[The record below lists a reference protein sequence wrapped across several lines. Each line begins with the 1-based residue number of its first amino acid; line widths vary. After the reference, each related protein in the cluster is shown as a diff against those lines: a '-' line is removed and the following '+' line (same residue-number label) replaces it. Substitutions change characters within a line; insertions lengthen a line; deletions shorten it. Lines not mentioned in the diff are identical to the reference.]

1 MISAKY
7 LEMHTPSYL
16 FDINEFHKQ
25 IGKVRQ
31 AWGEIGLCYSVKAN
45 PFLVGKTP
53 EILDYLEVCSPGE
66 LEICAKRGVDPAKI
80 IFSGVNKTKE
90 SVQRAVD
97 LSVGI
102 LTAESLLHA
111 RLIQQRPR
119 EYMPKYCSGFLQA
132 VSLV

>member
-1 MISAKY
+1 MKY

-80 IFSGVNKTKE
+80 IFSDLCKRRAAYPNLCTGAE
-90 SVQRAVD
+90 SV
-97 LSVGI
+97 
-102 LTAESLLHA
+102 
-111 RLIQQRPR
+111 
-119 EYMPKYCSGFLQA
+119 
-132 VSLV
+132 